1 MARKLARLTP
11 LGQQIMSL
19 LLNAVAFGTHGSVG
33 NVDSLAEPLKTTSG
47 RLRPVLRKLVHDGYL
62 TIEGKIAES
71 VYPTVAALR
80 WREAWRLNSSPKPL
94 WDWISASPGH

>member
-1 MARKLARLTP
+1 
-11 LGQQIMSL
+11 MSL

-33 NVDSLAEPLKTTSG
+33 NVDSLAEPLKTAASG

-80 WREAWRLNSSPKPL
+80 GGRLG
-94 WDWISASPGH
+94 A